1 MLAPPFVI
9 FSLPR
14 SRSRWLS
21 CLLNYGDWQCGH
33 DEIRHCRSLDDVK
46 SWLAQP
52 CTGSVETGAAPFWRL
67 LLHYRPDVRIVTIR
81 RPVEDVAQS
90 LRATGVVFDAT
101 LEPLMQRLDHKLN
114 QIEQRVP
121 GVRSFTY
128 EDLHTESACAEL
140 FEHCLPY
147 PHDPIRWQMFDRSN
161 MQINLAH
168 MMRYFIA
175 HRAQLEKVA
184 KQAKHRMLSLMS
196 RAPEIDGVTFQQET
210 MASYDEAIPLFKEHA
225 VITDRSPD
233 AYLLVNEPLLRRL
246 DEMGSLQIT
255 TARSNGRLFGYL
267 VTVIGPSLEF
277 EDKLTAC
284 NSTFFVSPQIRN
296 LGLKLQQAAAEAL
309 RERGVSD
316 VLLRAGVNGA
326 GPKLGAFYRRMGA
339 EDFGHMYRLDLE
351 S

>member
-1 MLAPPFVI
+1 MLAPPFVVL
-9 FSLPR
+9 SLPR

-81 RPVEDVAQS
+81 RPVEDVVCS
-90 LRATGVVFDAT
+90 LRATGVAFDAT
-101 LEPLMQRLDHKLN
+101 LEPLMQRLDHKLD

-128 EDLHTESACAEL
+128 EDLRTESACAAL
-140 FEHCLPY
+140 FEYCLPY
-147 PHDPIRWQMFDRSN
+147 QHDHVRWLTFDRGN
-161 MQINLAH
+161 MQINLHH
-168 MMRYFIA
+168 MMRYFAA
-175 HRAQLEKVA
+175 HRVQLEKVA

-225 VITDRSPD
+225 VITDRSPN
-233 AYLLVNEPLLRRL
+233 AYLLVNEPLLRQL
-246 DEMGSLQIT
+246 DELGSLQIT

-277 EDKLTAC
+277 KDKLTAC
-284 NSTFFVSPQIRN
+284 HTAFFVSPLIKN
-296 LGLKLQQAAAEAL
+296 LGLKLQHVAAETL
-309 RERGVSD
+309 REKGVGD
-316 VLLRAGVNGA
+316 LQMRAGVVGA

-339 EDFGHMYRLDLE
+339 EEYGHLYRLDLE
-351 S
+351 N